1 MPTLQHLSSRYSIVL
16 ISIIAFIS
24 SCALRQSKLN
34 MAMNSIQMTSQ
45 VHKSQAKNDSAKFMR
60 AFHNLSS
67 DLPFRQ
73 QLLGLYERNG
83 YQTVFLNRFL
93 ENGQIQSFIT
103 YLDHIDQHGLNN
115 NLFPSEKIKKLLQ
128 KKEGINSMA
137 ESNANDL
144 ELLIASSLI
153 KYSIILQFGATSPST
168 IYENYSTPTLIP
180 DSNVMIEISN
190 IANLKKYLDSIQPK
204 DKNYL
209 TLQKTL
215 ALIETDRS
223 AQKEDNKRKLVVNL
237 ERLRWKN
244 KPILQKFVA
253 VNIAN
258 FTLDV
263 IDKGK
268 SILNMKVCVGEP
280 GEWATPQLGSMI
292 YTVQVN
298 PVWNIP
304 QSIIKQETVSLISEN
319 RYYLAKNNINV
330 YQNGKL
336 VQEPELINWLTVD
349 PDKYQFQQQPGS
361 KNALGKIKFLFANE
375 SNVYLH
381 DTPDKAVFKNG
392 MRAVSHGCVRV
403 EKPLELAY
411 TLFGK
416 SEKFKQIKNAMQNG
430 TPSAKYI
437 TLSPP
442 IPVRLL
448 YYTALGDGTSGVK
461 FYDDVY
467 GLDQALYIALQRV
480 FN

>member
-1 MPTLQHLSSRYSIVL
+1 
-16 ISIIAFIS
+16 
-24 SCALRQSKLN
+24 
-34 MAMNSIQMTSQ
+34 MNSVQMTSK

-60 AFHNLSS
+60 AFHKLSS
-67 DLPFRQ
+67 DMPYRQ
-73 QLLGLYERNG
+73 QLLELYERNG
-83 YQTVFLNRFL
+83 YQTIFLNRFL
-93 ENGQIQSFIT
+93 ENGQIQIFTT
-103 YLDHIDQHGLNN
+103 YLDHIDRHGLDI
-115 NLFPSEKIKKLLQ
+115 NLFPSEKIKKLLE
-128 KKEGINSMA
+128 KKEGINSIA

-144 ELLIASSLI
+144 ELLIANSLI
-153 KYSIILQFGATSPST
+153 KYSALLQFGATLPST
-168 IYENYSTPTLIP
+168 IYEDYTTPTLSP
-180 DSNVMIEISN
+180 DSNFIIEISN

-204 DKNYL
+204 DKNYVA
-209 TLQKTL
+209 LQKNL
-215 ALIETDRS
+215 ALIETDQS

-244 KPILQKFVA
+244 KPTLQKFVA

-263 IDKGK
+263 MDKGK
-268 SILNMKVCVGEP
+268 SILSMKVCVGEP

-304 QSIIKQETVSLISEN
+304 QSIIKQETISLISEN

-336 VQEPELINWLTVD
+336 VQEPELINWLTAD
-349 PDKYQFQQQPGS
+349 PDKYQFQQQPGN

-381 DTPDKAVFKNG
+381 DTPDKAIFKKDV
-392 MRAVSHGCVRV
+392 RAISHGCVRV

-416 SEKFKQIKNAMQNG
+416 SEKFQQIKNAMQKG
-430 TPSAKYI
+430 TPPAKYI
-437 TLSPP
+437 ALSPP

-448 YYTALGDGTSGVK
+448 YYTALSDGASGVK

-467 GLDQALYIALQRV
+467 GLDQALYIALQKR
-480 FN
+480 